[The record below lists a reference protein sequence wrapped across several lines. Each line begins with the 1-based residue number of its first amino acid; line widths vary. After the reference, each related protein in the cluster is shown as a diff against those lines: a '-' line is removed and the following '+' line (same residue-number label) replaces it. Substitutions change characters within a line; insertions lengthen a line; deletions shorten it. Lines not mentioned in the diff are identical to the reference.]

1 MNGLRQNTAVHPA
14 NTAAFK
20 IAPRV
25 GFLIKTGKIKA
36 TGEGE
41 RCFSLFCVYV
51 AVCQRQ
57 KNMIERK
64 KYGGVL

>member
-41 RCFSLFCVYV
+41 R
-51 AVCQRQ
+51 
-57 KNMIERK
+57 
-64 KYGGVL
+64 